1 MYTYRR
7 QPMSMRVNEC
17 CSLQV
22 QNKTVN
28 HPPATKN
35 MNRIFVHLKNKKK
48 ESFESGKSKWGN
60 KLRLRGV
67 FKKTLQFK

>member
-1 MYTYRR
+1 
-7 QPMSMRVNEC
+7 
-17 CSLQV
+17 
-22 QNKTVN
+22 
-28 HPPATKN
+28 